1 MGPKRRSR
9 GCCIAQAK
17 EGGRLFQR
25 SVSEGSNETDLAELS
40 TQGNQEKW
48 VVLLFIRKY
57 LQ

>member
-1 MGPKRRSR
+1 MGLQRNSR

-25 SVSEGSNETDLAELS
+25 SVSEGSNEIDLIELGI
-40 TQGNQEKW
+40 QDNQEKW
-48 VVLLFIRKY
+48 MVLLFIRNY